1 MKAEAA
7 TQASVG
13 HALTKGACPICG
25 ILKDF
30 QWTLAAI
37 VRPQAT
43 LRLCNFHTWALAAP
57 GVARLNAPHLGR
69 AFRVCFWRCYPVLPQ
84 GK

>member
-1 MKAEAA
+1 VKAEAV
-7 TQASVG
+7 TQTSVSQV
-13 HALTKGACPICG
+13 LTKGACPICG

-37 VRPQAT
+37 VRSQTA
-43 LRLCNFHTWALAAP
+43 LRLCNFHTWALARSRVGSLERSTP
-57 GVARLNAPHLGR
+57 GESVSSVSGG
-69 AFRVCFWRCYPVLPQ
+69 CMVLPR